1 MNVENNSRL
10 RLFCLKAIFSWGQK
24 VIQEWFGFTL
34 LRSAFGLLAPLSQP
48 ISFKTKTNRVEIA
61 TWSLAFSR
69 ASGSLIILTL
79 DSNWLLAI
87 FSIILNI
94 LCSDWLL
101 WPFWFHF
108 RRSIEI
114 HTVFA
119 TLIDWFR
126 KLAPPYHHPL
136 LTELIMAG
144 FRSDLMLANLRK
156 KLKPPKLLD

>member
-1 MNVENNSRL
+1 M
-10 RLFCLKAIFSWGQK
+10 
-24 VIQEWFGFTL
+24 
-34 LRSAFGLLAPLSQP
+34 
-48 ISFKTKTNRVEIA
+48 

-69 ASGSLIILTL
+69 VSGGLIILTL

-87 FSIILNI
+87 LSIILNI

-114 HTVFA
+114 HTVFV

-126 KLAPPYHHPL
+126 KLVPPYHRPL